1 MKVAAIV
8 PALNEEKN
16 IAKVLKALLES
27 KDINEVIAI
36 DDGSTDRTAEVSRET
51 GAKVISLPKKGGSGK
66 GNAMREGIKSTDAD
80 VIVFFDADLIGLT
93 PEHASLLVRPILKE
107 GVAMC
112 VGMRERRRRWK
123 GAISEFMIK
132 VDPLSAIAGER
143 AIRRYI
149 FEAIPSDFIQG
160 FMVETA
166 LNYYCL
172 ANKLKVKYVKLRG
185 LDIIV
190 KEKKW
195 GLVKG
200 LKSRIRMMWQL
211 LKIRVLIFQRRKEFK
226 KNVL

>member
-16 IAKVLKALLES
+16 IAKVLKALLAS
-27 KDINEVIAI
+27 KDIDEVIVV
-36 DDGSTDRTAEVSRET
+36 DDGSVDRTAEVSRET
-51 GAKVISLPKKGGSGK
+51 GAKVLSLPKKGGSGK

-93 PEHASLLVRPILKE
+93 PEHASLLVKPILNE
-107 GVAMC
+107 GVLMA
-112 VGMRERRRRWK
+112 VGMRERRWK

-143 AIRRYI
+143 AIKRHI

-172 ANKLKVKYVKLRG
+172 INKLKVRYVKLKG

-195 GLVKG
+195 GLLKG
-200 LKSRIRMMWQL
+200 LKSRVRMMWQL
-211 LKIRVLIFQRRKEFK
+211 LKIRFMILRRKKEFK
-226 KNVL
+226 KNVS